1 MKNVEEQYRH
11 AEKLMVENG
20 EKHPP
25 I

>member
-1 MKNVEEQYRH
+1 MKNVEEQYRL

>member
-1 MKNVEEQYRH
+1 MKTVEEQYRH

-20 EKHPP
+20 ERHPP